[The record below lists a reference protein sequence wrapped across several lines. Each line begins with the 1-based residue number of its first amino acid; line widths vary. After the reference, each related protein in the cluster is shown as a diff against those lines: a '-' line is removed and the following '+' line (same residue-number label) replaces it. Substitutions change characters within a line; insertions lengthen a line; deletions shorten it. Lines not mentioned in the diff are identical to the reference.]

1 MPRRLVR
8 VPLLVAA
15 ILAAGLLAA
24 PPTTATTLVGV
35 LPTAGSP
42 SPLQPGAVDRTSLAI
57 RATYAAEVE
66 LVTAKRSL
74 RGHATIVARNE
85 SGGPIDRLEL
95 NTVMGPLGGLR
106 LGRVVVDGREVPAT
120 VDDQT
125 ITVPFGGILPD
136 GASVTLEV
144 AFAATLR
151 STTSG
156 SSWLFTRANGVVNLY
171 RWLPWVSIATP
182 FDRPNHGD
190 PFVTPVSPRAVVTL
204 RTDVPLRVAGTG
216 RRTDV
221 SSDGLEQTFVAE
233 DVRDVV
239 LTLAADYRW
248 LDEDVGHTR
257 IRVATRPGTDA
268 SALMTA
274 ARRALTRIEARLGP
288 YPYPL
293 LTIAQSAGGYGMEG
307 PGVVW
312 IPPGTPAGNL
322 TYLVA
327 HEVAHQWFYALVGND
342 QAREPFADEAAAD
355 MVARH
360 VLGLRRASRCAAAPL
375 DRAIHD
381 YGSRCYYET
390 VYIQGGNLLDDARRR
405 MGDDAFWAALRGWL
419 DAHRFGIG
427 STRALLEALDA
438 ATPRDLAAWWRPR
451 FPTLF

>member
-1 MPRRLVR
+1 M
-8 VPLLVAA
+8 PLLLAA
-15 ILAAGLLAA
+15 VLAAGLLVAPAAA
-24 PPTTATTLVGV
+24 PAAATTLRGT
-35 LPTAGSP
+35 LPAAASP
-42 SPLQPGAVDRTSLAI
+42 SPLLPGAIDRTSLAI
-57 RATYAAEVE
+57 GATYVADVE
-66 LVTAKRSL
+66 LDTATRTL
-74 RGHATIVARNE
+74 RGRVAIAARNE
-85 SGGPIDRLEL
+85 SGHGIDRVEL
-95 NTVMGPLGGLR
+95 NTVMAPLGGLR
-106 LGRVVVDGREVPAT
+106 LGGVTVDGREVPAT

-125 ITVPFGGILPD
+125 IVVPLGGILPD
-136 GASVTLEV
+136 GAAVTIEV

-151 STTSG
+151 TTTAG

-171 RWLPWVSIATP
+171 RWLPWVSRATP

-190 PFVTPVSPRAVVTL
+190 PFVTPVSPHAAVTI
-204 RTDVPLRVAGTG
+204 RTDVPLRIAGTG
-216 RRTDV
+216 RRTAV
-221 SSDGLEQTFVAE
+221 SDDGLVQTVVAE

-248 LDEDVGHTR
+248 HDADVGDTR

-268 SALMTA
+268 GALMAA
-274 ARRALTRIEARLGP
+274 ARRALTRIEAKLGP

-312 IPPGTPAGNL
+312 IPPGTPARNL
-322 TYLVA
+322 SYLVA

-342 QAREPFADEAAAD
+342 QARDPFADEAAAD

-360 VLGLRRASRCAAAPL
+360 ALGLRRSSRCATAPL
-375 DRAIHD
+375 DRTIYD

-405 MGDDAFWAALRGWL
+405 MGDDAFWTALRGYL

-427 STRALLEALDA
+427 STRALLDALDA
-438 ATPRDLAAWWRPR
+438 ATPRDLAAWWWPR
-451 FPTLF
+451 FPTLS